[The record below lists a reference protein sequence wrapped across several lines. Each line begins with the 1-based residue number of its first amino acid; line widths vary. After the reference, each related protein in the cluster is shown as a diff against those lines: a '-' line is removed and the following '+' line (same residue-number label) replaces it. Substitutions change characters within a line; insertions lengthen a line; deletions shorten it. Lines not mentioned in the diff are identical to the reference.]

1 MRKINKFYLSLVF
14 LLFLLTLLVILVVRT
29 IFGSLMKS
37 KEIDQEFLDSQA
49 PRLEKQIFDNFENK
63 IDEQKAK
70 ILDLKL

>member
-14 LLFLLTLLVILVVRT
+14 LLFLLTFLVILVVRT

-37 KEIDQEFLDSQA
+37 KEIDQEFLDSQT